1 MGEETDSVVLL
12 DIGWESEVVATIIVD
27 SSRTR
32 DEVDTTFSVVLFG
45 TTVLLLRISKLESDI
60 CENVMEADEDMSVS
74 VLPKM
79 EVKIEVKTDEGKTP
93 VDALSELE
101 LDTEKVVSSTID
113 LAEVC
118 ANEVNG
124 VDIVTA
130 GSMPLEDW
138 ILSGDDIVP
147 LVSLGE
153 DVVSIRLVNV
163 ALAVDLSKVMA
174 VLL

>member
-12 DIGWESEVVATIIVD
+12 DIGWESEVVATIVD

-32 DEVDTTFSVVLFG
+32 DEEVDTTFGVVLFG
-45 TTVLLLRISKLESDI
+45 TTVLLLLISKLESDI
-60 CENVMEADEDMSVS
+60 CESVMEADEDMSVS

-79 EVKIEVKTDEGKTP
+79 EVKIEVTTDEDKTP

-118 ANEVNG
+118 SNEVNG

-130 GSMPLEDW
+130 GSMLLEDW

-147 LVSLGE
+147 LVSLAE
-153 DVVSIRLVNV
+153 DVVSIRLVSV
-163 ALAVDLSKVMA
+163 ALVVDLSKVMA